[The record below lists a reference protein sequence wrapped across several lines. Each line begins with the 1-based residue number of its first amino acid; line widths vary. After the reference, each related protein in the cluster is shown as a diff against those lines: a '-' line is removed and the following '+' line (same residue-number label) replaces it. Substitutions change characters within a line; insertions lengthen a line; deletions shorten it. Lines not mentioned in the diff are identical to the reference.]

1 MNKRHARHLCVAWT
15 SLAAWFAASLAW
27 ADTPGEAR
35 FFAECPHRGYLELHD
50 ERRPAD
56 PHNLLYSALGLSE
69 VEMFRAADW
78 LVDTAVPGVSVQPF
92 RSLTRGIRR
101 GFHRLPRWQVIQRV
115 GELTDALQLP
125 ELSLGDASAAH
136 TVAAGG
142 VTGPGS
148 GMVVRVNKLIDWAQH
163 VVGDLNG
170 MIGRPVRRSEGLV
183 RWATPGRAV
192 DGTQWVLLKTFNAV
206 SVLVAKA
213 ADHGVS
219 GMEMIADQVVNLGYR
234 TPHQDETVFLRLPKG
249 AYRAHELWMLEHRP
263 RLIIGTSEDFLRAT
277 HATLA
282 HRQRPLPLRA
292 WDVVDQL
299 SAQEPIIVM
308 TTTRAIAHAPASLK
322 AYVVPA
328 AWVLNEPGG

>member
-115 GELTDALQLP
+115 GELTDA
-125 ELSLGDASAAH
+125 
-136 TVAAGG
+136 
-142 VTGPGS
+142 
-148 GMVVRVNKLIDWAQH
+148 
-163 VVGDLNG
+163 
-170 MIGRPVRRSEGLV
+170 
-183 RWATPGRAV
+183 
-192 DGTQWVLLKTFNAV
+192 
-206 SVLVAKA
+206 
-213 ADHGVS
+213 
-219 GMEMIADQVVNLGYR
+219 
-234 TPHQDETVFLRLPKG
+234 
-249 AYRAHELWMLEHRP
+249 
-263 RLIIGTSEDFLRAT
+263 
-277 HATLA
+277 
-282 HRQRPLPLRA
+282 
-292 WDVVDQL
+292 
-299 SAQEPIIVM
+299 
-308 TTTRAIAHAPASLK
+308 
-322 AYVVPA
+322 
-328 AWVLNEPGG
+328 